1 MYYCIVNPSA
11 RSGKG
16 KEIWDKLERTFK
28 AKGLEFKVKFTK
40 GPGHATVL
48 ARSITSAQ
56 RDQSDSPVK
65 LVVMGGDGTLNEA
78 INGITDFENTLLGYI
93 PIGSSNDFS
102 RDLGFPKDPQKL
114 VDKIIEGKEVRRL
127 DLGKLTYNS
136 MSDTMSRLHQENI
149 STTRM
154 FDVSSGIGF
163 DAAVCEEALSSHTK
177 NFLNKIGLGKLT
189 YGSIAIRQLLGAK
202 KVPCDLELDDGTK
215 LHLDHF
221 LFVVAM
227 IHHHQGGGFNLAPT
241 ADLSDGLF
249 DLIVIGNMSK
259 PAMFRALPMAYVGK
273 HYGIKGV
280 YHYTAKSFSIKT
292 SEPLWV
298 HTDGEVSVK
307 SDNLS
312 MECLQNKLHLMV

>member
-16 KEIWDKLERTFK
+16 KEIWDKLEKRFK
-28 AKGLEFKVKFTK
+28 DSGLEFKAFFTE
-40 GPGHATVL
+40 GPGHATKL
-48 ARSITSAQ
+48 AETITTAQ
-56 RDQSDSPVK
+56 RYPSEDPLK
-65 LVVMGGDGTLNEA
+65 VVVLGGDGTLNEA
-78 INGITDFENTLLGYI
+78 INGIADFDKTLVGYI

-102 RDLGFPKDPQKL
+102 RDLDLPKDYQA
-114 VDKIIEGKEVRRL
+114 IIDRIVEGKERRAL
-127 DLGKLTYNS
+127 DLGRVSYYS
-136 MSDTMSRLHQENI
+136 MSKPMSRLHDEKI
-149 STTRM
+149 SNVRM
-154 FDVSSGIGF
+154 FDVSSGVGF
-163 DAAVCEEALSSHTK
+163 DAAVCEEALSSNTK
-177 NFLNKIGLGKLT
+177 NFLNKLGMGKLT
-189 YGSIAIRQLLGAK
+189 YGSIALKQLMGARK
-202 KVPCDLELDDGTK
+202 IPCDIELDDGTK

-280 YHYTAKSFSIKT
+280 YHYTTSKFTVKT
-292 SEPLWV
+292 AEPLWV

-312 MECLQNKLHLMV
+312 MECLQKKLRLMI